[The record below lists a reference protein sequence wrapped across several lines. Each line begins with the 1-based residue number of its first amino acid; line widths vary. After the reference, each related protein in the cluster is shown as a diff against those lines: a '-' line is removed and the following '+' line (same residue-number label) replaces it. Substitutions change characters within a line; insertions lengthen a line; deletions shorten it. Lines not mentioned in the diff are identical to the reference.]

1 MEYSIY
7 DYLAVILRRKRAFVV
22 TFVIVFAIAA
32 VGAFNWSKYRSTAT
46 IQVVP
51 SDIPEGMTIPVG
63 MNAADLMQALVDQR
77 ITQIG
82 QIVTSTSSLVEIITK
97 FDLYPGVRQ
106 RTPISEIAEGMGDK
120 VRIEMVGADLSNP
133 AASSKLRAS
142 QMGAIAFTLSYDYS
156 DPLKTQQVT
165 NELVSRFL
173 DEDLKQRRAQVR
185 ETQAFLDAQI
195 ADLEKSMLAQ
205 ERRIAEFRDQHPD
218 SRPESLAF
226 NRQMAATTA
235 LNLQSLQAQLGA
247 IEKTR
252 AELRGQLAS
261 TEPYTRVIDEGQLMT
276 TPATQLKVLQAK
288 LAAISGQ
295 YGPRHPDV
303 VKLSAQIEALKA
315 ETAGDSQLAS
325 LEKQLA
331 DARAELARVEK
342 VYGPTHPDVR
352 QAQQRLEA
360 LEARHAATARAGANR
375 RSVKDDAD
383 NPAYLML
390 QAQISGADEQAR
402 SLQRQLNEMRV
413 QHEQYEAAVAAA
425 PAIEQEFAALTRDY
439 DNAQARYRELKT
451 KKQVADMTAQVEQS
465 RKAQRLTVINP
476 PEVPTQT
483 RPPRKMLLAGGFL
496 FAVLC
501 GFAAIVVGELLSR
514 RIHGAG
520 HLAAITGLS
529 PLVIIPHITTRA
541 ERRAHRNR
549 LLMAVGGATA
559 AMGAAVLVFDRMVMP
574 IDLAWTLFTLKL
586 GIN

>member
-1 MEYSIY
+1 MDCSIY
-7 DYLAVILRRKRAFVV
+7 DYLAIVLRRKKAFFV
-22 TFVIVFAIAA
+22 TFAIVFALAA
-32 VGAFNWSKYRSTAT
+32 AGALNWSKYRSTAT

-77 ITQIG
+77 ITQIQ

-97 FDLYPGVRQ
+97 FDLYPGIRQ
-106 RTPISEIAEGMGDK
+106 RTPISEIAEGMSNK
-120 VRIEMVGADLSNP
+120 VRLEMLGADLSNP
-133 AASSKLRAS
+133 AASQKLRAS
-142 QMGAIAFTLSYDYS
+142 QMGASAFTISFDYS
-156 DPLKTQQVT
+156 EPLKTQQVT

-185 ETQAFLDAQI
+185 ETQAFVDAQI
-195 ADLEKSMLAQ
+195 ADLEKSMLDQ
-205 ERRIAEFRDQHPD
+205 ERRIAEFREKRPD

-235 LNLQSLQAQLGA
+235 LNLQNLQAQLGSV
-247 IEKTR
+247 ERNR
-252 AELRGQLAS
+252 ADLRGQLAS
-261 TEPYTRVIDEGQLMT
+261 VEPYTRVIEEGQLMT

-315 ETAGDSQLAS
+315 ETSGDGQTAEI
-325 LEKQLA
+325 EKQLA
-331 DARAELARVEK
+331 DARGELARVEK
-342 VYGPTHPDVR
+342 VYGADHPDVR
-352 QAQQRLEA
+352 QLQQRIQA
-360 LEARHAATARAGANR
+360 LEARHSAASRAGAAR
-375 RSVKDDAD
+375 RGVKEDAD

-390 QAQISGADEQAR
+390 VAQINGLDEQSR
-402 SLQRQLNEMRV
+402 SLQRQLVDMQR

-425 PAIEQEFAALTRDY
+425 PAIEQELAALARDY
-439 DNAQARYRELKT
+439 DNSQARYRELKT
-451 KKQVADMTAQVEQS
+451 KKQIADMTVQMEQS

-483 RPPRKMLLAGGFL
+483 RPARKLLLVGGFL
-496 FAVLC
+496 FAGLC
-501 GFAAIVVGELLSR
+501 GFAAIVVTEVLSR

-541 ERRAHRNR
+541 ERRARRNR
-549 LLMAVGGATA
+549 WLVAFGGAFA
-559 AMGAAVLVFDRMVMP
+559 AAGAAVLVFDRMVMP
-574 IDLAWTLFTLKL
+574 LDLAWTLFTLKL